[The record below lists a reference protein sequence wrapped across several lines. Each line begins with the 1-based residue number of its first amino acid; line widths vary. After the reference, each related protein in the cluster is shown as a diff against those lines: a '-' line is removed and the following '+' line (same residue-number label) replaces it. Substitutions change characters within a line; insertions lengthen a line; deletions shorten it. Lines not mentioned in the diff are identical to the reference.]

1 MKKEI
6 KERIINAIIN
16 IICATLFLTGSYWL
30 IIDAGILKL
39 LAWAFIFAASMLFL
53 SNAEKNYGL

>member
-6 KERIINAIIN
+6 EQKIIN
-16 IICATLFLTGSYWL
+16 IICAILFLTASYWL

-39 LAWAFIFAASMLFL
+39 LAWAFIFGASMLLLF
-53 SNAEKNYGL
+53 NAEKNYGL

>member
-1 MKKEI
+1 MKKKI
-6 KERIINAIIN
+6 KGTIIN
-16 IICATLFLTGSYWL
+16 IICAILILTGSYWL
-30 IIDAGILKL
+30 IVDAGILKL

>member
-6 KERIINAIIN
+6 KGTIIN
-16 IICATLFLTGSYWL
+16 IICAILILTGSYWL

-39 LAWAFIFAASMLFL
+39 LAWAFIFGASMLFL

>member
-6 KERIINAIIN
+6 KEKIIN
-16 IICATLFLTGSYWL
+16 IICAILVLTGSYWL

-39 LAWAFIFAASMLFL
+39 LAWVFIFVASMLFL
-53 SNAEKNYGL
+53 FNAEKNYGL

>member
-6 KERIINAIIN
+6 KERIIN
-16 IICATLFLTGSYWL
+16 IICAILILTGSYWL

-39 LAWAFIFAASMLFL
+39 LAWAFIFGASMLLLF
-53 SNAEKNYGL
+53 NAEKNYGL

>member
-6 KERIINAIIN
+6 KEKIIN
-16 IICATLFLTGSYWL
+16 IICAILFLTGSYWL

-39 LAWAFIFAASMLFL
+39 LAWAFIFGASMLL
-53 SNAEKNYGL
+53 MLNAEKNYGL

>member
-6 KERIINAIIN
+6 KEKIIN

-39 LAWAFIFAASMLFL
+39 LAWAFIFGASMLLLF
-53 SNAEKNYGL
+53 NAEKNYGL

>member
-6 KERIINAIIN
+6 KGTIIN
-16 IICATLFLTGSYWL
+16 IICAILILTGSYWL

>member
-1 MKKEI
+1 MKKET
-6 KERIINAIIN
+6 KGKIIN
-16 IICATLFLTGSYWL
+16 IICAILYLIGSYWL

-39 LAWAFIFAASMLFL
+39 LAWAFIFGASMLLL

>member
-6 KERIINAIIN
+6 KGTIIN
-16 IICATLFLTGSYWL
+16 IICAILILTGSYWL

-39 LAWAFIFAASMLFL
+39 FAWAFIFGASMLFL

>member
-6 KERIINAIIN
+6 EGKIIN

-39 LAWAFIFAASMLFL
+39 LAWAFIFGASMLLLF
-53 SNAEKNYGL
+53 NAEKNYGL

>member
-6 KERIINAIIN
+6 KERIIN
-16 IICATLFLTGSYWL
+16 IICAILILTGSYWL

-39 LAWAFIFAASMLFL
+39 LAWAFIFGASMLFL

>member
-6 KERIINAIIN
+6 KEKIIN
-16 IICATLFLTGSYWL
+16 IICAILFLTGSYWL

-39 LAWAFIFAASMLFL
+39 LAWAFIFAACMMFL
-53 SNAEKNYGL
+53 LNADKNYGI

>member
-6 KERIINAIIN
+6 KGTIIN
-16 IICATLFLTGSYWL
+16 IICAILILTGSYWL

-39 LAWAFIFAASMLFL
+39 LAWAFIFGASMLLLF
-53 SNAEKNYGL
+53 NAEKNYGL

>member
-6 KERIINAIIN
+6 KGRIIN
-16 IICATLFLTGSYWL
+16 IICAILILTGSYWL

-39 LAWAFIFAASMLFL
+39 LAWVFIYIASMLLLF
-53 SNAEKNYGL
+53 NAEKNYGL

>member
-6 KERIINAIIN
+6 KGKIIN
-16 IICATLFLTGSYWL
+16 IICAILFLTASYWL

-39 LAWAFIFAASMLFL
+39 LAWAFIFGASMLLLF
-53 SNAEKNYGL
+53 NAEKNYGL

>member
-1 MKKEI
+1 MKKET
-6 KERIINAIIN
+6 KAKIIN
-16 IICATLFLTGSYWL
+16 IICAILILTGSYWL

-39 LAWAFIFAASMLFL
+39 LAWAFIFVASMLFL

>member
-6 KERIINAIIN
+6 KGKIIN
-16 IICATLFLTGSYWL
+16 IICAILFLTGSYWL

-39 LAWAFIFAASMLFL
+39 LAWALLFGASMLFL
-53 SNAEKNYGL
+53 FNAEKNYGL

>member
-6 KERIINAIIN
+6 EGKIIN
-16 IICATLFLTGSYWL
+16 IICAILFLTASYWL

-39 LAWAFIFAASMLFL
+39 LAWAFIFGASMLLLF
-53 SNAEKNYGL
+53 NAEKNYGL

>member
-6 KERIINAIIN
+6 KERIINTIIS

-39 LAWAFIFAASMLFL
+39 LAWAFIFGASMLLLF
-53 SNAEKNYGL
+53 NAEKNYGL